1 MLANS
6 HVTWEGECYIGG
18 ILLTATEDT
27 DRWWEEYF
35 EVLLNPTDTLSV
47 MDVEPLDEGDDS
59 PITGGEVTEV
69 GVGEIDPEFVKTL
82 DVVGLSSLTPLEVDD
97 GALDWQSWRF
107 HTSVAEL

>member
-6 HVTWEGECYIGG
+6 HVTWEGGCYIGG
-18 ILLTATEDT
+18 ILLTTTEDT

-35 EVLLNPTDTLSV
+35 EVLLNPTETSSV

-59 PITGGEVTEV
+59 PITGGGRYL
-69 GVGEIDPEFVKTL
+69 GVGEIDPEFLKTL
-82 DVVGLSSLTPLEVDD
+82 DVVGLSWLTPLEDDD

-107 HTSVAEL
+107 QTSVAEL